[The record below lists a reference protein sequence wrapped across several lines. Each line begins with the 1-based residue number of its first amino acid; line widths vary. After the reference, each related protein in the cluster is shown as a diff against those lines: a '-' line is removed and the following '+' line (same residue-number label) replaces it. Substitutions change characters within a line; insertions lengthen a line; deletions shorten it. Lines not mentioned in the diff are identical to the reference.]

1 MQHQL
6 TRTNTSAVD
15 KAMARLRAENG
26 IATLGRVLTLVVMAE
41 EGHSQRAVEAAIAAS
56 HEHPCRIIVHVAHE
70 YEEENRLDAELFY
83 GGEAGASEL
92 VILHGWGQSAQP
104 TESLLSG
111 LLLPDAPIVAWW
123 PHALPDS
130 ASENSIG
137 RIATRRITDS
147 ARAPEPW
154 RALESLAASYAPG
167 DTDLAWTRLTHWRS
181 QLAAVLDELPESPTQ
196 RVVVEGSEKSPSVI
210 LLGTW
215 LGEKL
220 GADVEVAADPRPRGL
235 FRVTLCREDGEVT
248 ISRPGTTVATLSQPD
263 HRDQQIAL
271 KVRTLSECL
280 AEELR
285 RLDPDETF
293 GAVLTEGLG
302 SVNIT
307 WTQCQDAEEQIN
319 YDDVTEPFDA

>member
-1 MQHQL
+1 MQHEL
-6 TRTNTSAVD
+6 KHTNTSAVD

-41 EGHSQRAVEAAIAAS
+41 EGHSQRAVQAAIDAS

-70 YEEENRLDAELFY
+70 AEAENRLDAELFY

-92 VILHGWGQSAQP
+92 VILHGWGESAQP

-123 PHALPDS
+123 PHALPSS

-137 RIATRRITDS
+137 RIAARRITDS
-147 ARAPEPW
+147 ARAEQPW
-154 RALESLAASYAPG
+154 LALEALSRSYAPG
-167 DTDLAWTRLTHWRS
+167 DTDLAWTRLTYWRI
-181 QLAAVLDELPESPTQ
+181 QLAAVLDELPESPT
-196 RVVVEGSEKSPSVI
+196 RKVIVEGSERSPSVI

-215 LGEKL
+215 LGYKL
-220 GADVEVAADPRPRGL
+220 GAEVEVAADPRPRGL

-248 ISRPGTTVATLSQPD
+248 ISRPGKTVATLSQPGSS
-263 HRDQQIAL
+263 DQQIAL

-285 RLDPDETF
+285 RLDPDEAF
-293 GAVLTEGLG
+293 GEVLTEGLG
-302 SVNIT
+302 KISIT
-307 WTQCQDAEEQIN
+307 WSTCRDADQHLDL
-319 YDDVTEPFDA
+319 DDVTEPFDA